1 MKRVLKNHH
10 TDRIAIKKSVFIGS
24 CGPVTSKEEAE
35 RFLQR
40 IRSTFPKASHYAYA
54 YRLGPTA
61 GYESMSDD
69 REPSGTAGHKIL
81 FILQRREISETIVVV
96 TRYYGGTPL
105 GRGGLARAYA
115 GACAEVLKHAELADM
130 LSKA

>member
-1 MKRVLKNHH
+1 MKRVQKIHH
-10 TDRIAIKKSVFIGS
+10 TDRIGIKKSVFIGS
-24 CGPVTSKEEAE
+24 CGPITSKEGAE
-35 RFLQR
+35 RFLQQ
-40 IRSTFPKASHYAYA
+40 IRTTFPKAGHYAYA

-81 FILQRREISETIVVV
+81 FVMQRREITDTMVIV

-115 GACAEVLKHAELADM
+115 GACAEVLNQAALQEA
-130 LSKA
+130 